1 MKTIGEMTCPSC
13 EGRLVPVEL
22 GCGRCG
28 VTVRGRFAENEFA
41 SLGEEELHFLRI
53 FVLCEGRIREMESA
67 LGVSYPTIKSRLA
80 KLKETLGARGP
91 ELAKVEEAPAEGS
104 AMANVLRELDD
115 GEISF
120 EQAMLRIKE
129 IQTEGDL

>member
-1 MKTIGEMTCPSC
+1 MKTIGEMKCPSC
-13 EGRLVPVEL
+13 EGWLVPVEL

-28 VTVRGRFAENEFA
+28 VMVRGRFAQNEFA

-91 ELAKVEEAPAEGS
+91 ELVKEEEAPAEGS

-129 IQTEGDL
+129 IQKEGDL

>member
-80 KLKETLGARGP
+80 KLKETLGTDA
-91 ELAKVEEAPAEGS
+91 AKGRHGDAATEEGTAGI
-104 AMANVLRELDD
+104 LRELENGKIGFDEAMARLKEHRKE
-115 GEISF
+115 GE
-120 EQAMLRIKE
+120 L
-129 IQTEGDL
+129 